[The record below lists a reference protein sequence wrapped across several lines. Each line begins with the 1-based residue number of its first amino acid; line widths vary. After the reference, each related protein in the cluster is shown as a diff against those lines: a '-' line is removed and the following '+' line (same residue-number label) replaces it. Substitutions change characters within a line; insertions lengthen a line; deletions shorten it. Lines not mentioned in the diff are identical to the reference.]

1 LRKPISKKLTEG
13 VYSLPLEV
21 KRGPLLQE
29 IQKLNERFAAAEAE
43 DILGWMVRALPYQ
56 TAMTSSFQA
65 SGVVLIHMLKKI
77 AFDFP
82 IYFIDTG
89 YHFPETLEFKARLTR
104 EWKLNVHTIVPE
116 MSKVEQ
122 LSLHGPRLFERDPD
136 LCCRLNKVDPLRGL
150 QRELGLKAW
159 VSALRRD
166 QAETR
171 RNLRP
176 VMIDESGGLR
186 IHPLLAWNRERVWAY
201 IEKHRLPTN
210 PLYEQGYASIGCFPP
225 CCTSKSEPGSDER
238 SGRWAGKGKLECGLH
253 SHLKSE
259 K

>member
-1 LRKPISKKLTEG
+1 
-13 VYSLPLEV
+13 LP
-21 KRGPLLQE
+21 E
-29 IQKLNERFAAAEAE
+29 IQKLNEQFAAAEPE
-43 DILGWMVRALPYQ
+43 EILGWAVRSFPGR

-65 SGVVLIHMLKKI
+65 SGVVLIHMLRKI
-77 AFDFP
+77 APDFP

-89 YHFPETLEFKARLTR
+89 YHFPETLEFKARLIR

-116 MSKVEQ
+116 SSKADQVR
-122 LSLHGPRLFERDPD
+122 LYGPRLFERDPD
-136 LCCRLNKVDPLRGL
+136 LCCRLNKVDPLRTL
-150 QRELGLKAW
+150 QRELELKAW

-176 VMIDESGGLR
+176 VMRDEIGNLR
-186 IHPLLAWNRERVWAY
+186 IHPLLAWNRERVWGY
-201 IEKHRLPTN
+201 IEKHRLLTN

-225 CCTSKSEPGSDER
+225 CCTAKSEPGSDER
-238 SGRWAGKGKLECGLH
+238 SGRWAGKGKVECGLH
-253 SHLKSE
+253 SHLKGE

>member
-1 LRKPISKKLTEG
+1 
-13 VYSLPLEV
+13 LPEL
-21 KRGPLLQE
+21 
-29 IQKLNERFAAAEAE
+29 QKLNDQFAAAEPE
-43 DILGWMVRALPYQ
+43 GILGWAVRVFPSQ

-65 SGVVLIHMLKKI
+65 SGIVLLHMLRKI
-77 AFDFP
+77 APGFP

-89 YHFPETLEFKARLTR
+89 YHFPETLEFKAHLTH

-116 MSKVEQ
+116 LSKSDQ
-122 LSLHGPRLFERDPD
+122 LRLHGPRLFERDPD
-136 LCCRLNKVDPLRGL
+136 VCCRLNKVDPLLTL
-150 QRELGLKAW
+150 QRELELKGW
-159 VSALRRD
+159 ISAVRRD

-171 RNLRP
+171 RNLLP
-176 VMIDESGGLR
+176 VMRDENRNLR

>member
-1 LRKPISKKLTEG
+1 
-13 VYSLPLEV
+13 LP
-21 KRGPLLQE
+21 E
-29 IQKLNERFAAAEAE
+29 IQKLNEQFAAAEPKE
-43 DILGWMVRALPYQ
+43 ILGWAVRAFPYQ

-65 SGVVLIHMLKKI
+65 SGIVLLHMLRKI
-77 AFDFP
+77 TLEFP
-82 IYFIDTG
+82 IFFIDTG
-89 YHFPETLEFKARLTR
+89 YHFPETLEFKTRLIR

-116 MSKVEQ
+116 MGKSEQ
-122 LSLHGPRLFERDPD
+122 LRVYGPRLFERDPD
-136 LCCRLNKVDPLRGL
+136 LCCRINKVDPLFTL
-150 QRELGLKAW
+150 QRELGLKGW
-159 VSALRRD
+159 ISALRRD

-176 VMIDESGGLR
+176 VMKDKNGNLR
-186 IHPLLAWNRERVWAY
+186 IHPLLTWTRERVWAY

-238 SGRWAGKGKLECGLH
+238 SGRWAGKGKVECGLH
-253 SHLKSE
+253 SLLKSE